1 MAPWVMPLYIFSG
14 IIMAIGA
21 YLTIRYRPY
30 CTLKS
35 PERGIAMELHRKK
48 LMNEPMNV
56 EEENQH
62 MRYQSN
68 SKMYMYGSFIL
79 FISVPIHILIFAGNE
94 WYQLSFLYYISLVC
108 SVPVMIS
115 GFSYTP
121 FCHEDLPAYYIW
133 KRESQNYLPHI
144 NAYLKKVKS
153 IILTK
158 EELNLIKNDE
168 YQTDFFLSVRFIL
181 NLGVILH
188 LLLDVRFG
196 LNGRLIIN

>member
-35 PERGIAMELHRKK
+35 PEREIAMKLHHKK
-48 LMNEPMNV
+48 LFSEVFTENEALQFTKFQA
-56 EEENQH
+56 E
-62 MRYQSN
+62 
-68 SKMYMYGSFIL
+68 SKLYMYGSFIL

-94 WYQLSFLYYISLVC
+94 WYQLSFLYYISFVC

-181 NLGVILH
+181 NLGVVLH
-188 LLLDVRFG
+188 LLLDVWFG